1 MEVLPKKGKKAC
13 TMCRQQ
19 KAKCDVWRDESVPC
33 TRCRKRSL
41 ECTIDDSFTREHK
54 RRRYIEL
61 EHENEQWRQQL
72 QNSQQL
78 NSQQLNPQQLN
89 LQQLNPDSVPIALC
103 TAPSELSVPAV
114 LKSDAQL
121 DDSQDLNLSLTH
133 PQYHLA
139 PAGSTPGA
147 MMGGNDPTMPRSLK
161 SVTVSDAEID
171 DLFQLFFR
179 HYASFLP
186 ILDVQTKPNVY
197 YAQSPFLFW
206 AVIGVSSR
214 SYTRNPTLNTALAQ
228 EVTEMALLSVLS
240 TCAPWY
246 TIQGLLLLLT
256 WPFPK
261 ENRPDVTFPLSGMLL
276 HVAMQN
282 GFHIPMSSHEF
293 SRFKI
298 PVSSELDMVRRSEL
312 WAHCVLVY
320 QRSCVIKGQSPRNL
334 VSLAQD
340 TIQRQV
346 LFDKIAPHLVQKL
359 RCQEVVGKCSEAVLE
374 NGVRAMSLD
383 QELALDILLRKYEGV
398 VDDIALQA
406 VVDDER
412 HYLLLCRMA
421 IQSFYFYKNQTLVSS
436 GCLPRLI
443 VTACNLIDYV
453 QALADRMGSLFMAPV
468 QICFGLLLASMS
480 LLRILKNDSASSG
493 LDTSRA
499 QASFFTAINL
509 AKQMSTDRSD
519 SAAKMVT
526 VLNQLWN
533 SSKAF
538 RKSDGSYHTTL
549 RIRSRLILS
558 LILDAV
564 WWWRDEYDPHM
575 RPHVRTKMR
584 GTEFVDGPSRTNM
597 LPGFDAG
604 RATMG
609 PDPTRDSTG
618 DMIQHAAPLQGEFQ
632 INEDYFTNFE
642 WLSDEIFS
650 FPPDSSLTSNL

>member
-1 MEVLPKKGKKAC
+1 MEVLRKKGKKAC

-19 KAKCDVWRDESVPC
+19 KARCDVWRDESVPC
-33 TRCRKRSL
+33 TRCRKRNL

-61 EHENEQWRQQL
+61 EQENEQWRQQL
-72 QNSQQL
+72 QTSQQL
-78 NSQQLNPQQLN
+78 K
-89 LQQLNPDSVPIALC
+89 PDPVPIALSK
-103 TAPSELSVPAV
+103 APAELGVPAV
-114 LKSDAQL
+114 LKSNAGL
-121 DDSQDLNLSLTH
+121 DDSQVLNLSLAY

-139 PAGSTPGA
+139 PVGSTLGA
-147 MMGGNDPTMPRSLK
+147 MMGGNDPTMPRSLR
-161 SVTVSDAEID
+161 SVNVTGSEVD
-171 DLFQLFFR
+171 DLYQLFFR

-186 ILDVQTKPNVY
+186 IFDVQTKPNAY

-206 AVIGVSSR
+206 AIIGVSSR
-214 SYTRNPTLNTALAQ
+214 SFPRNPTLHTALAQ
-228 EVTEMALLSVLS
+228 EVMEMAFLSVLS
-240 TCAPWY
+240 TCAPCY

-293 SRFKI
+293 SRVKI
-298 PVSSELDMVRRSEL
+298 PESSDSDMVRRSEL

-320 QRSCVIKGQSPRNL
+320 ERSCIFKGQSPRNL

-346 LFDKIAPHLVQKL
+346 IFDKIAPHLVQKL
-359 RCQEVVGKCSEAVLE
+359 RCQEVVGKCSEAVLK

-383 QELALDILLRKYEGV
+383 QELGLDILLRKYEAV
-398 VDDIALQA
+398 VDDIALQE
-406 VVDDER
+406 VVDDEG
-412 HYLLLCRMA
+412 HHLLLCRMA
-421 IQSFYFYKNQTLVSS
+421 IQSFHFYKNQTLVSS
-436 GCLPRLI
+436 GCLPHLI
-443 VTACNLIDYV
+443 VTACNLVDYV
-453 QALADRMGSLFMAPV
+453 QGLADRLGSLFMAPV
-468 QICFGLLLASMS
+468 SISFGLLLASMS
-480 LLRILKNDSASSG
+480 LLRILKSNFASSG

-499 QASFFTAINL
+499 QASFFAAINL

-519 SAAKMVT
+519 TAAKMIT

-533 SSKAF
+533 SNKAF
-538 RKSDGSYHTTL
+538 RRSDGSDHTTL

-564 WWWRDEYDPHM
+564 WWWRDEYDPHT
-575 RPHVRTKMR
+575 RAQMR
-584 GTEFVDGPSRTNM
+584 GTESADGPPRLKM
-597 LPGFDAG
+597 APGFETG

-609 PDPTRDSTG
+609 TDHTRESAGGILQTPG
-618 DMIQHAAPLQGEFQ
+618 VLQGDFQ
-632 INEDYFTNFE
+632 VNEDYFTNFE
-642 WLSDEIFS
+642 WLYDELFS
-650 FPPDSSLTSNL
+650 FPPDSSSANNIP